1 MSNLLYLII
10 AVALSLIGSLILW
23 LRTRQPRSLES
34 GIQQFSKGLR
44 ALAPED
50 DERGRDHPGHSGRE
64 RRTEERRTG

>member
-44 ALAPED
+44 ALAPEG
-50 DERGRDHPGHSGRE
+50 DERTHEQERDHRE
-64 RRTEERRTG
+64 RRTG

>member
-1 MSNLLYLII
+1 MTNQLYLII

-44 ALAPED
+44 ALAPD
-50 DERGRDHPGHSGRE
+50 SGDERERRPGQSGRE
-64 RRTEERRTG
+64 RATG